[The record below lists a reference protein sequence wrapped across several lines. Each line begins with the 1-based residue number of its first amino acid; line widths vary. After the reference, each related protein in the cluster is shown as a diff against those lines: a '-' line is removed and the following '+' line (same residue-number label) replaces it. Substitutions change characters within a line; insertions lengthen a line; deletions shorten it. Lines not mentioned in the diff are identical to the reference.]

1 MKSEQEVFLGRQPI
15 LDRKQELFAFE
26 LLFRNGDM
34 ANANV
39 VDNTIAS
46 STVIVQLFGDFG
58 FEEALGQ
65 YLGFVNVGRMLL
77 LSDVVE
83 LLPRDKI
90 VLEILETVPSD
101 PEIVERVRALKSSG
115 FTIALDDLVE
125 IDDRA
130 RAWLPLIDIVKIDV
144 AAVEPGRLELLCRQ
158 LRQWPVKLLAE
169 KVDSREQVDICMA
182 LGFEYFQGYFFAR
195 PTIMRGKRLSSSEI
209 ALTRLLGLVM
219 SDADT
224 SEIEAAIKEQPIVTM
239 KLMRLIN
246 SVATGLQREV
256 SSVRQAVQV
265 LGRRQLLRW
274 LQLMVFSVS
283 APGSANSSPLLQL
296 AAVRGKMME
305 RLASQGFGSSA
316 EVEDRAF
323 ITGIMSLMDAVFGM
337 PIDQILDT
345 LPVAPLVR
353 SALVGREGDLGKL
366 LSLVEAVE
374 QYEILK
380 VGELLESMPGLDLQA
395 VNEAQTAALSW
406 GNRVAQERPR

>member
-1 MKSEQEVFLGRQPI
+1 
-15 LDRKQELFAFE
+15 
-26 LLFRNGDM
+26 
-34 ANANV
+34 
-39 VDNTIAS
+39 
-46 STVIVQLFGDFG
+46 
-58 FEEALGQ
+58 
-65 YLGFVNVGRMLL
+65 
-77 LSDVVE
+77 
-83 LLPRDKI
+83 
-90 VLEILETVPSD
+90 
-101 PEIVERVRALKSSG
+101 
-115 FTIALDDLVE
+115 
-125 IDDRA
+125 
-130 RAWLPLIDIVKIDV
+130 
-144 AAVEPGRLELLCRQ
+144 
-158 LRQWPVKLLAE
+158 
-169 KVDSREQVDICMA
+169 MA
-182 LGFEYFQGYFFAR
+182 LGFDYFQGYFFAR

-224 SEIEAAIKEQPIVTM
+224 ADIEAAIKEQPIVTM

-274 LQLMVFSVS
+274 LQLMVFSLS
-283 APGSANSSPLLQL
+283 APGSGGGSPVLQL

-305 RLASQGFGSSA
+305 LLASKGLGASA

-337 PIDQILDT
+337 PIEQILDS

-353 SALVGREGDLGKL
+353 AALVGREGDLGKL

-374 QYEILK
+374 QYEIIK
-380 VGELLESMPGLDLQA
+380 VAELLESIPALDLQA
-395 VNEAQTAALSW
+395 INEAQTTALAW